1 MQPKKHAHKET
12 LRINLNIIE
21 ILFFSR
27 KKHSYE
33 KPVNTGTDP
42 SLFLDWPNSIP
53 YIVSSNAVLRVD
65 RKRLPERRSPM
76 LEERVVFVNSRFIPW
91 KEAKVHMMSHSFGRG
106 SAIFEVM
113 SLHETEAGPA
123 VFRLDEHIRR
133 LFRTA
138 QLLDM
143 EIPLTPQAFQQAVM
157 ETVKE
162 NGVREG
168 FIKIICFYPQ
178 IAFEILPPQKALDA
192 AIFVVDPVQDLGG
205 LRFPFETGASACI
218 SKWRKLDP
226 ETVPVEAKAAAN
238 YLNGML
244 ARAEAR
250 ERGFDQVI
258 MLDTQGF
265 IAEGGTESVFLIKDG
280 RLMTPGLGTVLIS
293 ISRKTVLEIAP
304 VVGVET
310 FEGRLPPKRLY
321 EADEIFFSGTPM
333 KVLPVNQ
340 IEDRALDEAP
350 GPLTRKL
357 GNLVNEIVSGR
368 DQRFRSWLFPVR

>member
-1 MQPKKHAHKET
+1 
-12 LRINLNIIE
+12 
-21 ILFFSR
+21 
-27 KKHSYE
+27 
-33 KPVNTGTDP
+33 
-42 SLFLDWPNSIP
+42 
-53 YIVSSNAVLRVD
+53 
-65 RKRLPERRSPM
+65 M

-113 SLHETEAGPA
+113 SLHETGAGPA

-133 LFRTA
+133 LFTTA
-138 QLLDM
+138 RLLDM
-143 EIPLTPQAFQQAVM
+143 EIPLTPHAFQQAVM

-162 NGVREG
+162 NGVKEG

-178 IAFEILPPQKALDA
+178 IAFEILPPQKVLDA

-205 LRFPFETGASACI
+205 LRFPFERGASACI

-280 RLMTPGLGTVLIS
+280 RLMTPGLGTVLMS

-304 VVGVET
+304 VIGIDT
-310 FEGRLPPKRLY
+310 LEGRLPPESLY

-333 KVLPVNQ
+333 KVLPVRQ

-350 GPLTRKL
+350 GPVTRKL

-368 DQRFRSWLFPVR
+368 DERCRSWLFPVR